1 MPAMKR
7 PGNRTRLWF
16 YRGLTLLATAVIVHL
31 LAVWALPRL
40 IMQRL
45 MHGPAVRELNA
56 HGRAGFPAPVD
67 ATARK
72 VVMPSPDL
80 LYAVCVYDLSRTP
93 LRITAKPGL
102 DTYWSIALY
111 AANSDNYFV
120 INDRQVGQGAVDIW
134 LVSANGNAG
143 NPPVPAG
150 AQVVVSPSKEGFLLM
165 RVLTSDYAS
174 EAAVLEPARRSLAC
188 TPAAQ

>member
-1 MPAMKR
+1 MKR
-7 PGNRTRLWF
+7 VGNRTRLWF

-31 LAVWALPRL
+31 LTVWAVPRL

-67 ATARK
+67 AASRR

-80 LYAVCVYDLSRTP
+80 LYAVCIYDLAQAP
-93 LRITAKPGL
+93 LRITASPGL

-111 AANSDNYFV
+111 AANSDNFFV
-120 INDRQVGQGAVDIW
+120 INDRQVGKGAVDIW
-134 LVSANGNAG
+134 LVSPDGNART
-143 NPPVPAG
+143 PPVPAG

-174 EAAVLEPARRSLAC
+174 EAAVLEPVRRSLAC
-188 TPAAQ
+188 TPAAA

>member
-1 MPAMKR
+1 MRRMN
-7 PGNRTRLWF
+7 NRTRLWF

-31 LAVWALPRL
+31 VAVWAVPRL

-56 HGRAGFPAPVD
+56 HGRAAFPAPVD
-67 ATARK
+67 AASRR

-80 LYAVCVYDLSRTP
+80 LYAVCVLDLSKGP
-93 LRITAKPGL
+93 VRITARPGL

-120 INDRQVGQGAVDIW
+120 INDRLVGKGAVDLW
-134 LVSANGNAG
+134 LVSADGNARS
-143 NPPVPAG
+143 PPVPAG
-150 AQVVVSPSKEGFLLM
+150 AQVVVSPSREGFLLM
-165 RVLTSDYAS
+165 RVLSADYAA

-188 TPAAQ
+188 APAAG